1 MMLRTGDRV
10 RVRCSDG
17 DVTASRYG
25 YIDRIV
31 ASRTH
36 AFVFLDDEIRA
47 RHVPVVDIVPVHV
60 STVDVYIADELLQ
73 RGEVPESAVRGEL
86 IRRWGWEADDA
97 GLNLEGLVTLGDGTY
112 ADLDTWALAE
122 LNAGGAH
129 YLLRAHFGC
138 STPRI
143 VHIHAVPHYPGN

>member
-17 DVTASRYG
+17 DVIAFRYG
-25 YIDRIV
+25 YVERIV
-31 ASRTH
+31 SARTH
-36 AFVFLDDEIRA
+36 ALVFLDDEIRA
-47 RHVPVVDIVPVHV
+47 RHVPVDDIVPVHV
-60 STVDVYIADELLQ
+60 STVDVFIADALLD
-73 RGEVPESAVRGEL
+73 RGTLPESTVRREL

-97 GLNLEGLVTLGDGTY
+97 GLDVEGVIALGEGAY

-138 STPRI
+138 SEPRT
-143 VHIHAVPHYPGN
+143 VHIHAVPHYPAN

>member
-10 RVRCSDG
+10 RVRCADG
-17 DVTASRYG
+17 DVIVSRYG

-47 RHVPVVDIVPVHV
+47 RHVPVDNIVPVHV
-60 STVDVYIADELLQ
+60 STVDVFIADELLQ
-73 RGEVPESAVRGEL
+73 RGTTPESAVRNEL

-97 GLNLEGLVTLGDGTY
+97 GLDLEDLIALDDGSY

-122 LNAGGAH
+122 LDAGGAH

-138 STPRI
+138 SHPRV
-143 VHIHAVPHYPGN
+143 VHVHALPHYPGN